1 MKILRNL
8 TLAGALGL
16 ALVAGSVRADTNST
30 PPVVVDKDKDGVPA
44 ELKEIKTLVK
54 SFEAKRDAYVEA
66 QKDLLAKLKNATT
79 EEQREAIREQ
89 LQDNRQAFLAE
100 LRDFRQDLRHELT
113 EIRQI
118 IHNHELERLLE
129 QVKDI
134 EQSIHKHKDK

>member
-44 ELKEIKTLVK
+44 ELKEIKMLVK

-100 LRDFRQDLRHELT
+100 LRDFRQDLRHELN